1 MPKACSALNV
11 FILLVLGI
19 GSSICQAAQVYR
31 IDKLATGLEIISIE
45 SHKVPLV
52 TIVLAVKAGGMTETA
67 DIDGLTHL
75 WEHMFFKGNKRLP
88 DQEAFKKR
96 IRQLGIVYNGDTSA
110 EKVRYY
116 FTLPAAFLEDG
127 LQFMADAISTPLLD
141 EKELTKERRVV
152 LDEYDRAASNPGF
165 ELGRI
170 RRKLIYGNNSYL
182 RDPLGQ
188 RPIIAKASRKQLLRI
203 KNEVFV
209 PSNSTIMVAG
219 DFKEKN
225 LKKLVKKYFSAWKDP
240 KGWKPLKMPEFP
252 EFPKPETVVFTH
264 KQARN
269 VSVQMTYDG
278 PRARSQPKDSFAADI
293 LISLLNHRSSKF
305 YKKFIDSGLCFD
317 AGLGYFTQSQA
328 ATVDVY
334 LTTSAD
340 KANKAL
346 KMLKSE
352 VPKWAKPKYFNK
364 VELDDVK
371 RSLLINHKRELNKPS
386 AFIKTLAFW
395 WAITGLDYYGS
406 YIESLRKTSLKD
418 VSNFVAKYLVGKNY
432 ITTYLMSP
440 KEAKTMKL
448 KDNSQQYIKRFKLA
462 SGGAGK

>member
-1 MPKACSALNV
+1 MFLFGFGSNIYAVSKAYKV
-11 FILLVLGI
+11 E
-19 GSSICQAAQVYR
+19 
-31 IDKLATGLEIISIE
+31 KLPTGLEIISIE

-116 FTLPAAFLEDG
+116 FTLPAAFLDEG

-141 EKELTKERRVV
+141 EKELAKERHVV
-152 LDEYDRAASNPGF
+152 MDEYDRAASSPGF
-165 ELGRI
+165 DLGRI
-170 RRKLIYGNNSYL
+170 RQKLIYGDQSYR

-203 KNEVFV
+203 KDEVFV
-209 PSNSTIMVAG
+209 PSNSAIMVAG
-219 DFKEKN
+219 DFEPKV
-225 LKKLVKKYFSAWKDP
+225 LKALVNKHFGSWKDP
-240 KGWKPLKMPEFP
+240 KDWKPIPAAKFQP
-252 EFPKPETVVFTH
+252 FPKPETIVFTH

-269 VSVQMTYDG
+269 VSIQMTYEG
-278 PRARSQPKDSFAADI
+278 PKARSQPEDSFAADI

-305 YKKFIDSGLCFD
+305 YKKFVDSGLCFD

-328 ATVDVY
+328 ALIDVY
-334 LTTSAD
+334 LTTSAE

-346 KMLKSE
+346 TMLKAE
-352 VPKWAKPKYFNK
+352 VPEWAKPKYFTN
-364 VELDDVK
+364 VELEDVK

-395 WAITGLDYYGS
+395 WAITGLDYYGT
-406 YIESLRKTSLKD
+406 YIDSLRKTTLKD
-418 VSNFVAKYLVGKNY
+418 VAKFVNKYLVKKDY

-440 KEAKTMKL
+440 DEAKTMKL
-448 KDNSQQYIKRFKLA
+448 KDNSKKYIAKFKLA
-462 SGGAGK
+462 SGGTSK